1 MIGKVNWAFWT
12 HTLCPQRSSKW
23 LVYMV
28 HVLNVVPYHNMN
40 WADMQLTTDERISQK
55 GVKAKSTFV
64 CVGFLVP
71 LENFSLIWRRH
82 HCLWRARNL
91 TNARHSGPWGF
102 LNVPQH
108 LWHGLYVYDGHL
120 RGSSTLT
127 PIAERI
133 AVELSLPVFTTK
145 VCRGWDSNTQL
156 SACMVNALTHC
167 ATVAVKEYVIWA
179 DIIV

>member
-28 HVLNVVPYHNMN
+28 HVLNVVPYHNIN

-82 HCLWRARNL
+82 HCLWRA
-91 TNARHSGPWGF
+91 AKF
-102 LNVPQH
+102 DQC
-108 LWHGLYVYDGHL
+108 
-120 RGSSTLT
+120 STLWAMRVLKRAT
-127 PIAERI
+127 TSVTRVICLWWPSPRI
-133 AVELSLPVFTTK
+133 LNTHTY
-145 VCRGWDSNTQL
+145 CRAYSSG
-156 SACMVNALTHC
+156 ALTTC
-167 ATVAVKEYVIWA
+167 FY
-179 DIIV
+179 D